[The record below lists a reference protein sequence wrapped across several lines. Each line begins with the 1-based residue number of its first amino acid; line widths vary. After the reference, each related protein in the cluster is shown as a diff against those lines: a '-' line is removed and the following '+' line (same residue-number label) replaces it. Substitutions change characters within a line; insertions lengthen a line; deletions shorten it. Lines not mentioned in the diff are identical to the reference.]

1 MSLMDELSRRG
12 VIRAAAMY
20 IAVAWGGTEILVF
33 LTEALWSEQDAVPIR
48 KHLAIAF
55 VAGFP
60 AVLYLSWTR
69 DLGLRARRFAAA
81 GAIVVVLVG
90 LLVWISPG
98 RLAQTRNA
106 FDDALHRQL
115 ASFDARSIAVLPFI
129 NIGTASDDT
138 YFGEGIAEELLNL
151 LARVPDLKI
160 TSRTS
165 SFQVA
170 RRDMALPEIAVALGV
185 RHILEGSVRRS
196 GKRLRITA
204 QLIDAATDRHLW
216 SQTYDREL
224 TDIFEVQDDIAASIT
239 KNLQF
244 EIDNI
249 APPTATTASSAA
261 YDLFL
266 KGRAA
271 LHARSGESIRDA
283 MNYFEEALAIDDT
296 FAPAHAGLAQ
306 LHFISQVY
314 LQVPPDVANSRARAA
329 SATALRLDP
338 NNVDAL
344 LVSAVLASD
353 TGDFLRGVEL
363 LQLALR
369 LQPGNAQAHQWYGEA
384 MAILGFPSAAR
395 HSVRKALDLNPLA
408 GSTNTVRAKVAAYF
422 TDDEMLFEAARQA
435 DALGARLA
443 PMLLALHYFRVG
455 DTARFGQEI
464 ARLYEVLGL
473 DAHAAK
479 LIAAAAGGEISNSE
493 LVTELDALGLGQS
506 PLIARELSLLGLHRD
521 AMQAMYRD
529 NTVHT
534 SFASDVWLP
543 ENYKLRALPEFLGFA
558 RTIGYV
564 DYWRAN
570 GLPEVCLA
578 DEPEAFC
585 ADVLH

>member
-1 MSLMDELSRRG
+1 
-12 VIRAAAMY
+12 
-20 IAVAWGGTEILVF
+20 
-33 LTEALWSEQDAVPIR
+33 
-48 KHLAIAF
+48 
-55 VAGFP
+55 
-60 AVLYLSWTR
+60 
-69 DLGLRARRFAAA
+69 
-81 GAIVVVLVG
+81 
-90 LLVWISPG
+90 
-98 RLAQTRNA
+98 
-106 FDDALHRQL
+106 
-115 ASFDARSIAVLPFI
+115 
-129 NIGTASDDT
+129 
-138 YFGEGIAEELLNL
+138 
-151 LARVPDLKI
+151 
-160 TSRTS
+160 
-165 SFQVA
+165 
-170 RRDMALPEIAVALGV
+170 
-185 RHILEGSVRRS
+185 
-196 GKRLRITA
+196 
-204 QLIDAATDRHLW
+204 
-216 SQTYDREL
+216 
-224 TDIFEVQDDIAASIT
+224 
-239 KNLQF
+239 
-244 EIDNI
+244 
-249 APPTATTASSAA
+249 
-261 YDLFL
+261 
-266 KGRAA
+266 
-271 LHARSGESIRDA
+271 
-283 MNYFEEALAIDDT
+283 
-296 FAPAHAGLAQ
+296 
-306 LHFISQVY
+306 
-314 LQVPPDVANSRARAA
+314 
-329 SATALRLDP
+329 
-338 NNVDAL
+338 
-344 LVSAVLASD
+344 
-353 TGDFLRGVEL
+353 
-363 LQLALR
+363 
-369 LQPGNAQAHQWYGEA
+369 

-395 HSVRKALDLNPLA
+395 HSVRKALDLNQLA

-543 ENYKLRALPEFLGFA
+543 ENYELRALPEFLGFA